1 MCGHAHFGRDGG
13 LAKQLLRL
21 ARPPR
26 RRVKKGNPL
35 RRLKKAFRKEDTI
48 MENVTGHEEDI
59 HHRRSHLPMILG
71 TIALLAAGD
80 IYFLS
85 QNSKLAARLG
95 QLEGSMRADFSQMEE
110 NWQSSA
116 GATQKTLEALR
127 AQLADERG
135 QALRAANQASRSAS
149 RHADELAQKL
159 ETEQQQVASA
169 LGEVKESAT
178 TTNAKVADVINHVS
192 TVDSQVSQAR
202 SDLDKTIADLK
213 SVQGDMGVQSGL
225 IATNGKELAALRE
238 LGERNYV
245 EFDVRK
251 TNQPQRVGSINLILR
266 KADPKRNRFTVDVIA
281 DDKKVEKKDRAI
293 NEPVQFYLSR
303 AHQPYELVVNEVKKD
318 QIVGYLA
325 VPKVLTTSR

>member
-1 MCGHAHFGRDGG
+1 M
-13 LAKQLLRL
+13 
-21 ARPPR
+21 
-26 RRVKKGNPL
+26 
-35 RRLKKAFRKEDTI
+35 T
-48 MENVTGHEEDI
+48 ENVTSRHEEDI
-59 HHRRSHLPMILG
+59 HHRKSHLPLILG
-71 TIALLAAGD
+71 TIAVLAAGD
-80 IYFLS
+80 IYFVYQNNQLS
-85 QNSKLAARLG
+85 ARLE
-95 QLEGSMRADFSQMEE
+95 QVTGSMRTGFSQLEE
-110 NWQSSA
+110 NWQSSS
-116 GATQKTLEALR
+116 GATQKTLEALT

-135 QALRAANQASRSAS
+135 QAVRAANQASRSAS

-178 TTNAKVADVINHVS
+178 TANAKVADVITHVS
-192 TVDSQVSQAR
+192 AVDSQVSQAR

-251 TNQPQRVGSINLILR
+251 TNQPQRVGSISLILR
-266 KADPKRNRFTVDVIA
+266 KADPKRSRFTVDVIA
-281 DDKKVEKKDRAI
+281 DDKKVEKKERTI

-303 AHQPYELVVNEVKKD
+303 AHQPYELVVNDVKKD

-325 VPKVLTTSR
+325 VPKVTTASR